1 MSDIDALQ
9 ALTSQM
15 TQEGIRRL
23 LVISG
28 DAAWCRERAEAIRA
42 ALPGDWL
49 WVAPDAPAQP
59 CCTPQALQTLLG
71 REFRHAIFDAWQG
84 FDAAAFAA
92 LSGTLQAGSWLLLL
106 MPPYETWESRPDTDS
121 LRWSD
126 CAQPIPT
133 PQFAQHLKRT
143 LSRDPQTLL
152 WRQHQPFCWPSY
164 PFRGRWRPATGEPQ
178 PEQAAI
184 LSRLREMP
192 PGVAT
197 VIAPRGRGKSALA
210 GQFIS
215 RMAGTAIVTAPAKT
229 ATDILAAFAGERF
242 CFMAPDALLASGAR
256 ADWLVVDEAAA
267 IPAPLLLQLVS
278 RFPRIL
284 LTTTVQGYEGTGR
297 GFLLKFCARFP
308 QLHRFTLRQPVRWAP
323 ECP

>member
-1 MSDIDALQ
+1 MSDIDALR

-42 ALPGDWL
+42 VLPGDWL

-143 LSRDPQTLL
+143 LFRDPQTLL
-152 WRQHQPFCWPSY
+152 WRQRQPFCWPSY
-164 PFRGRWRPATGEPQ
+164 PSRERWRPATGEPQ

-197 VIAPRGRGKSALA
+197 VIAPVG
-210 GQFIS
+210 
-215 RMAGTAIVTAPAKT
+215 
-229 ATDILAAFAGERF
+229 AANRRWPGNSSHRWR
-242 CFMAPDALLASGAR
+242 AR
-256 ADWLVVDEAAA
+256 L
-267 IPAPLLLQLVS
+267 S
-278 RFPRIL
+278 
-284 LTTTVQGYEGTGR
+284 
-297 GFLLKFCARFP
+297 
-308 QLHRFTLRQPVRWAP
+308 
-323 ECP
+323 

>member
-28 DAAWCRERAEAIRA
+28 DAAWCRKRAEAIRA

-143 LSRDPQTLL
+143 LSAIRKRCFGDSASRFAGHLILPVNAGDPPPASRSRSRRL
-152 WRQHQPFCWPSY
+152 SY
-164 PFRGRWRPATGEPQ
+164 RVYVKCRPAW
-178 PEQAAI
+178 
-184 LSRLREMP
+184 RR
-192 PGVAT
+192 
-197 VIAPRGRGKSALA
+197 
-210 GQFIS
+210 
-215 RMAGTAIVTAPAKT
+215 
-229 ATDILAAFAGERF
+229 
-242 CFMAPDALLASGAR
+242 
-256 ADWLVVDEAAA
+256 
-267 IPAPLLLQLVS
+267 
-278 RFPRIL
+278 
-284 LTTTVQGYEGTGR
+284 
-297 GFLLKFCARFP
+297 
-308 QLHRFTLRQPVRWAP
+308 
-323 ECP
+323 

>member
-59 CCTPQALQTLLG
+59 RCTPQALQTLLG

-106 MPPYETWESRPDTDS
+106 MPPYETWESRPDIDS

-152 WRQHQPFCWPSY
+152 WRQRRPFCWPSY
-164 PFRGRWRPATGEPQ
+164 PSRERWRPATGEPQ

-197 VIAPRGRGKSALA
+197 VIAPVG
-210 GQFIS
+210 
-215 RMAGTAIVTAPAKT
+215 
-229 ATDILAAFAGERF
+229 AANRRWPGNSSPGWR
-242 CFMAPDALLASGAR
+242 AR
-256 ADWLVVDEAAA
+256 L
-267 IPAPLLLQLVS
+267 S
-278 RFPRIL
+278 
-284 LTTTVQGYEGTGR
+284 
-297 GFLLKFCARFP
+297 
-308 QLHRFTLRQPVRWAP
+308 
-323 ECP
+323 

>member
-106 MPPYETWESRPDTDS
+106 MPPYET
-121 LRWSD
+121 
-126 CAQPIPT
+126 
-133 PQFAQHLKRT
+133 
-143 LSRDPQTLL
+143 
-152 WRQHQPFCWPSY
+152 
-164 PFRGRWRPATGEPQ
+164 
-178 PEQAAI
+178 
-184 LSRLREMP
+184 
-192 PGVAT
+192 
-197 VIAPRGRGKSALA
+197 
-210 GQFIS
+210 
-215 RMAGTAIVTAPAKT
+215 
-229 ATDILAAFAGERF
+229 
-242 CFMAPDALLASGAR
+242 
-256 ADWLVVDEAAA
+256 
-267 IPAPLLLQLVS
+267 
-278 RFPRIL
+278 
-284 LTTTVQGYEGTGR
+284 
-297 GFLLKFCARFP
+297 
-308 QLHRFTLRQPVRWAP
+308 
-323 ECP
+323 

>member
-59 CCTPQALQTLLG
+59 RCTPQALQTLLG

-152 WRQHQPFCWPSY
+152 WRQRQPFCWPSY

-197 VIAPRGRGKSALA
+197 VIAPRGR
-210 GQFIS
+210 
-215 RMAGTAIVTAPAKT
+215 
-229 ATDILAAFAGERF
+229 
-242 CFMAPDALLASGAR
+242 
-256 ADWLVVDEAAA
+256 
-267 IPAPLLLQLVS
+267 
-278 RFPRIL
+278 
-284 LTTTVQGYEGTGR
+284 
-297 GFLLKFCARFP
+297 
-308 QLHRFTLRQPVRWAP
+308 
-323 ECP
+323 

>member
-1 MSDIDALQ
+1 
-9 ALTSQM
+9 
-15 TQEGIRRL
+15 
-23 LVISG
+23 
-28 DAAWCRERAEAIRA
+28 
-42 ALPGDWL
+42 
-49 WVAPDAPAQP
+49 
-59 CCTPQALQTLLG
+59 
-71 REFRHAIFDAWQG
+71 
-84 FDAAAFAA
+84 
-92 LSGTLQAGSWLLLL
+92 QAGSWLLLL

-152 WRQHQPFCWPSY
+152 WRQRQPFCWPSY
-164 PFRGRWRPATGEPQ
+164 PSRERWRPATGEPQ

-215 RMAGTAIVTAPAKT
+215 QMAGTAIVTAPAKT

-256 ADWLVVDEAAA
+256 ADWLVVDE
-267 IPAPLLLQLVS
+267 
-278 RFPRIL
+278 
-284 LTTTVQGYEGTGR
+284 
-297 GFLLKFCARFP
+297 
-308 QLHRFTLRQPVRWAP
+308 
-323 ECP
+323 

>member
-1 MSDIDALQ
+1 M
-9 ALTSQM
+9 
-15 TQEGIRRL
+15 RR
-23 LVISG
+23 
-28 DAAWCRERAEAIRA
+28 CRERAEAIRA

-143 LSRDPQTLL
+143 LPRSANAALATAPAVLL
-152 WRQHQPFCWPSY
+152 
-164 PFRGRWRPATGEPQ
+164 
-178 PEQAAI
+178 AI
-184 LSRLREMP
+184 LSFPWTL
-192 PGVAT
+192 AT
-197 VIAPRGRGKSALA
+197 RHR
-210 GQFIS
+210 
-215 RMAGTAIVTAPAKT
+215 R
-229 ATDILAAFAGERF
+229 
-242 CFMAPDALLASGAR
+242 
-256 ADWLVVDEAAA
+256 AAA
-267 IPAPLLLQLVS
+267 GAG
-278 RFPRIL
+278 
-284 LTTTVQGYEGTGR
+284 GY
-297 GFLLKFCARFP
+297 LIA
-308 QLHRFTLRQPVRWAP
+308 FT
-323 ECP
+323 

>member
-59 CCTPQALQTLLG
+59 RCTPQALQTLLG

-152 WRQHQPFCWPSY
+152 WRQRQPFCWPSY
-164 PFRGRWRPATGEPQ
+164 PTR
-178 PEQAAI
+178 
-184 LSRLREMP
+184 
-192 PGVAT
+192 
-197 VIAPRGRGKSALA
+197 
-210 GQFIS
+210 
-215 RMAGTAIVTAPAKT
+215 
-229 ATDILAAFAGERF
+229 
-242 CFMAPDALLASGAR
+242 
-256 ADWLVVDEAAA
+256 
-267 IPAPLLLQLVS
+267 
-278 RFPRIL
+278 
-284 LTTTVQGYEGTGR
+284 
-297 GFLLKFCARFP
+297 
-308 QLHRFTLRQPVRWAP
+308 
-323 ECP
+323 